1 MAHHQ
6 RLETGQSSFEQTPF
20 VVPLR
25 FVTVCVAEVSL
36 HAGNPVGK
44 TAYSPL
50 YTGIDEAHDIFTP
63 CDVVVGIDLNLHE
76 SPLLANTIPSRDP
89 DPNFKA
95 EKCQSDEWARSRP
108 EVPFQAPGYTPCSW
122 EAFDLRERTHA
133 N

>member
-1 MAHHQ
+1 MAHRD
-6 RLETGQSSFEQTPF
+6 RLQTRQSGFEQTPF
-20 VVPLR
+20 VIPLR
-25 FVTVCVAEVSL
+25 FVTVRVAEVNL

-95 EKCQSDEWARSRP
+95 EKCQSGECTGSRP
-108 EVPFQAPGYTPCSW
+108 
-122 EAFDLRERTHA
+122 
-133 N
+133 